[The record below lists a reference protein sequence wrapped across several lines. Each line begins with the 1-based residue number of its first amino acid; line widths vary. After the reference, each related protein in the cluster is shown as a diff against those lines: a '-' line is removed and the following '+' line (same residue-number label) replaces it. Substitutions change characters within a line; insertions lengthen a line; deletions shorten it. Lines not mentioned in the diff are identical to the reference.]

1 MKKSKGYISHP
12 LGKKHDKSKIEE
24 FLNQKLLEDKVLLSS
39 VPLGG
44 WKEIMCSGKI
54 MKNIFKVFH
63 WELNATNNTDKSV
76 SGYIINDSGSS
87 YIITYFKRNCCK
99 VDFWN

>member
-12 LGKKHDKSKIEE
+12 LGKKHGKSKIEE

-44 WKEIMCSGKI
+44 WKEIMLCVVGKSWKYFI
-54 MKNIFKVFH
+54 ENWMP
-63 WELNATNNTDKSV
+63 LTTLTNQFPDILSM
-76 SGYIINDSGSS
+76 I
-87 YIITYFKRNCCK
+87 
-99 VDFWN
+99 VDQAILLHISKEIGVK